1 MSSQKPG
8 KTKQKSLLSWV
19 KPQDTKARV
28 EDENVEES
36 CAAEISEESSE
47 SGQDYAA
54 VESVKAVGSQLP
66 LLGDRPN
73 QPRNLSFPSKSYGNR
88 NRSFQSG
95 WFDRHPWLHYVESLD
110 AVFCHTCIK
119 AVASNLI
126 SSGNADNVF
135 TRYGYNNWKSVTEKN
150 KGFRK
155 HEASTSHK
163 EVVTRYI
170 STLAEVIGDV
180 GKLLCNQHAE
190 ERMKSHKM
198 LLAILGNI
206 RYSARQALPLRGNWN
221 LETGSEAWSQIYE
234 MR

>member
-36 CAAEISEESSE
+36 CAAEIPEGSFK

-54 VESVKAVGSQLP
+54 VESVKAFGSQLP

-95 WFDRHPWLHYVESLD
+95 WFDRHPWLHYVECLD

-135 TRYGYNNWKSVTEKN
+135 TR
-150 KGFRK
+150 
-155 HEASTSHK
+155 
-163 EVVTRYI
+163 
-170 STLAEVIGDV
+170 
-180 GKLLCNQHAE
+180 
-190 ERMKSHKM
+190 
-198 LLAILGNI
+198 
-206 RYSARQALPLRGNWN
+206 
-221 LETGSEAWSQIYE
+221 
-234 MR
+234 

>member
-8 KTKQKSLLSWV
+8 KTEQKSLFSWV

-36 CAAEISEESSE
+36 CAAEIPVGSPE

-66 LLGDRPN
+66 LPGDYSRPN

-110 AVFCHTCIK
+110 PVFCHTCIK
-119 AVASNLI
+119 AVESNLI
-126 SSGNADNVF
+126 S
-135 TRYGYNNWKSVTEKN
+135 
-150 KGFRK
+150 
-155 HEASTSHK
+155 
-163 EVVTRYI
+163 
-170 STLAEVIGDV
+170 
-180 GKLLCNQHAE
+180 
-190 ERMKSHKM
+190 
-198 LLAILGNI
+198 
-206 RYSARQALPLRGNWN
+206 
-221 LETGSEAWSQIYE
+221 
-234 MR
+234 